1 MTNTTHIVAIILLG
15 ICMFSGCN
23 HVRSTPE
30 GCEIAISRCLEKAI
44 EIGERYLEER
54 ALIENI
60 ALTEGTPAAVKVYD
74 ELHHREKYEAF
85 WNYLDEAENI
95 SKQVKDTLKQ
105 QQIISHLTPYINRII
120 ILEDQIL
127 P

>member
-1 MTNTTHIVAIILLG
+1 MRRAFLLTSCVFLLLSCGHTNPHG
-15 ICMFSGCN
+15 GY
-23 HVRSTPE
+23 E
-30 GCEIAISRCLEKAI
+30 EIAISRCLEKAI
-44 EIGERYLEER
+44 ETGERYLEER

-60 ALTEGTPAAVKVYD
+60 ALTEGTAAAVKVYD

-85 WNYLDEAENI
+85 WNYLYEADHI
-95 SKQVKDTLKQ
+95 SRQVRDTLKQ
-105 QQIISHLTPYINRII
+105 KQIISHLTPYINRII